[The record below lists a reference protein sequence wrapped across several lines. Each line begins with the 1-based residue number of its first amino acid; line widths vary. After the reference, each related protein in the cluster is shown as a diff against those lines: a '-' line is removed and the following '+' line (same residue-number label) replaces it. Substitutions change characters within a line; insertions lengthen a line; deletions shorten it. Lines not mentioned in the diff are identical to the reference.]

1 MILGI
6 GHDVADIAAF
16 AQQLAQPGTRMRALF
31 SARELRQSALRAE
44 LHHDGEQTH
53 LAAKWAGKEALLK
66 AWCAAL
72 GERSYPFGIDD
83 FPWAS
88 VEILDDARGVP
99 HVVLT
104 GDADRAFRADFG
116 GAGFAAAGAGVAV
129 AGAGV
134 AAPGADIGSAGIGGA
149 DIGGAGGAGTGFAGI
164 GGGVA
169 GADVAVAGAGVPAS
183 GHAVVGVADSAG
195 ADRHV
200 ADALVPVIHISLSH
214 DGGIASAVVL
224 IESR

>member
-16 AQQLAQPGTRMRALF
+16 AQQLAQPGTRMRSLF

-53 LAAKWAGKEALLK
+53 LAAKWTGKEALLK

-116 GAGFAAAGAGVAV
+116 GAGFADATAAAVAAAGVV
-129 AGAGV
+129 
-134 AAPGADIGSAGIGGA
+134 APGAGIGGA
-149 DIGGAGGAGTGFAGI
+149 GIGGAGGAGTGFAGI

-169 GADVAVAGAGVPAS
+169 AAVAVAGAGVPAS
-183 GHAVVGVADSAG
+183 GHAVVGMADSAG
-195 ADRHV
+195 ADRHA